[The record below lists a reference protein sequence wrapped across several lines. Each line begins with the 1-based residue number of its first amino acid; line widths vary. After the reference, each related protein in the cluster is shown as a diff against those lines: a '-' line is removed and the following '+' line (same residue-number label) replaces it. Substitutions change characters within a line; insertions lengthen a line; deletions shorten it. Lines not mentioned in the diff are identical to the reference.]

1 MLRIP
6 LDAFMRVL
14 RGKYMEKKKEKRKT
28 AAVTTAVAITAL
40 IIAVVIAGA
49 VIYYFS
55 IPHEQISTIKIGLIA
70 PYGMAEGEDMDRA
83 AKMAVDEINK
93 AGGIYVRDLNKN
105 VTIELVIIDTE
116 KADPDVGTTAVT
128 RAITQDKIDLLIGG
142 YSSRETM
149 ATEVV
154 AIQNNVPFII
164 SGASSNLV
172 TMRTDY
178 NTSYMFH
185 YCSTTLQYANPI
197 THFFNDIVKP
207 LVRPNGNLSI
217 AVIYRDDAFGQGVL
231 SSIKQSINADN
242 LNITIIDE
250 EKFTPGATDFKTLL
264 GKIKAAKPDAVL
276 TAGFTAET
284 AGIYTQGQQDVGLN
298 TIYMAIENNEAPEF
312 YTSIKMLGDHQLLES
327 KFGSYAGPPYY
338 MPSVGIYV
346 SKYQAKYGV
355 TPGMMGADT
364 YDAFYIAKDAI
375 ERAGSLNKTLIRDA
389 LENTN
394 MTQSLIMMEKGFI
407 QFSVNPTNYHEISP
421 IIFIEQL
428 YWNATLGECRPKI
441 VWPNELLPGIGYINQ
456 TTFELPPGY
465 QSIAP

>member
-1 MLRIP
+1 
-6 LDAFMRVL
+6 
-14 RGKYMEKKKEKRKT
+14 MEKMKEKRKT
-28 AAVTTAVAITAL
+28 KAVSTTVAIVAL
-40 IIAVVIAGA
+40 IIAAVIAGA
-49 VIYYFS
+49 AIYYFL
-55 IPHEQISTIKIGLIA
+55 IPQNQISTVKIGLIA
-70 PYGMAEGEDMDRA
+70 PYGLAEGEDMDRA
-83 AKMAVDEINK
+83 TRMAVDEINK

-116 KADPDVGTTAVT
+116 KADPDVGVTALT

-154 AIQNNVPFII
+154 AIQNNLPFII
-164 SGASSNLV
+164 SGASSNGV
-172 TMRTDY
+172 TLRTDY

-185 YCSTTLQYANPI
+185 YCSTTLQYGKPI
-197 THFFNDIVKP
+197 LHFFNDVVKP
-207 LVRPNGNLSI
+207 LVRPDGNLRLAI
-217 AVIYRDDAFGQGVL
+217 IYRDDAFGQGVIN
-231 SSIKQSINADN
+231 SSKSTIIADN

-250 EKFTPGATDFKTLL
+250 EKFSPGATDFKTLL

-284 AGIYTQGQQDVGLN
+284 AGIFTQGQQDVGLD

-312 YTSIKMLGDHQLLES
+312 YTTLKAWGDRQLLES
-327 KFGSYAGPPYY
+327 KFGSYAGPPFY
-338 MPSVGIYV
+338 MSSVGSYV
-346 SKYQAKYGV
+346 SKYQAKYNV

-389 LENTN
+389 IENTN
-394 MTQSLIMMEKGFI
+394 MTQRLIMMENGYI
-407 QFSVNPTNYHEISP
+407 QFSVNPKTYHEISP

-441 VWPNELLPGIGYINQ
+441 LWPIEPLPGIGNINQ

-465 QSIAP
+465 QSGGP